1 MSWLY
6 IAVVWFA
13 SLVLADDVGLGNIHP
28 VRGAFIMLALVYNVA
43 YTVYKR
49 ERKKKYKKVRE

>member
-6 IAVVWFA
+6 VTVVWFA
-13 SLVLADDVGLGNIHP
+13 SVVLADDMGLGNIHP

-43 YTVYKR
+43 YTVYRK
-49 ERKKKYKKVRE
+49 ERKVKR